1 MVRTPRT
8 AVIIPTLALLLW
20 GVAGC
25 GGARPSKYYTLQLPA
40 VSAPPANTYAVD
52 LLVGRI
58 TAPHLYRDD
67 RIVYRT
73 GSAQLGTYEY
83 HRWAE
88 PPTEMLEAMLVRLLR
103 SSGKYRSVQH
113 LRSNARGNFILRG
126 RLHNFEEVVD
136 GALAGR
142 LLMEID
148 LFNQET
154 GTTVWSHFYSHDEP
168 VNGDDVGAVV
178 EALSRNVQRALER
191 VAAGLDDYFAKHPQ
205 K

>member
-1 MVRTPRT
+1 MGRT
-8 AVIIPTLALLLW
+8 ALIIPTLALVIW
-20 GVAGC
+20 GLAGC
-25 GGARPSKYYTLQLPA
+25 GGARPSKYYTLQVPA
-40 VSAPPANTYAVD
+40 GSAAPLNTYPVD

-73 GSAQLGTYEY
+73 GSTQMGTYEY

-126 RLHNFEEVVD
+126 RLHNFEEVA
-136 GALAGR
+136 GGGLAGR
-142 LLMEID
+142 VVMEIE
-148 LFNQET
+148 LYNQET
-154 GTTVWSHFYSHDEP
+154 GATAWSHFYSRDEP
-168 VNGDDVGAVV
+168 VNGNDVPAVV
-178 EALSRNVQRALER
+178 EALNRNVQRGLELL
-191 VAAGLDDYFAKHPQ
+191 AAGLDDYFAKHPP